1 MRSKGELK
9 QDYLPLNQEVEL
21 ELARRIKGGEVPP
34 GSKLPPEL
42 ELAGEFGVSRTTIRH
57 ALISLENQ
65 GLVKRIHGRGTFA
78 QDETRAPF
86 TAQGRKGAIYAIIP
100 HLTSSFTGTIITG
113 AQEEL
118 FNKGHNLS
126 VLPTNDSMAKEM
138 DYLQMIIKSGA
149 AGVLLHPTKSEFYNP
164 YVTQLIEKG
173 IPLVMTGRYY
183 RFVDCSYVDGHNY
196 QGSYDAITYLI
207 GLGHRKIGLV
217 TKKTLIHTSLEDRIQ
232 GYQDALADHNLPL
245 DRRTI
250 LLDLPDNRAVYW
262 ESANEEQEQAVVNCL
277 VDYIKA
283 SPDMTAVLALNDRIA
298 ADLIKAAKQCGL
310 VVGRD
315 LSIIGFDNVALS
327 ASLDPPLTT
336 VNGPTIAIGKRA
348 AEILLSL
355 MADKDA
361 KPKKEHLSMQLVIRN
376 SCGPNRKI

>member
-1 MRSKGELK
+1 MRSKEEHK
-9 QDYLPLNQEVEL
+9 RDHLPLNEEVEL
-21 ELARRIKGGEVPP
+21 ELARRISAGEVSP
-34 GSKLPPEL
+34 GSKLRPEL

-65 GLVKRIHGRGTFA
+65 GLVKRIHGKGTFV
-78 QDETRAPF
+78 QDETKAPF
-86 TAQGRKGAIYAIIP
+86 TAKGRKGAVYAIIP
-100 HLTSSFTGTIITG
+100 HLTSSFTGAIITG

-126 VLPTNDSMAKEM
+126 VLPTNNCMSKEM
-138 DYLQMIIKSGA
+138 DYLQMIMESGA
-149 AGVLLHPTKSEFYNP
+149 AGVLLHPTKSEYYNP
-164 YVTQLIEKG
+164 FVTPLIQEG

-196 QGSYDAITYLI
+196 QGAYDAITYLI

-232 GYQDALADHNLPL
+232 GYQDAMADHNLPI
-245 DRRTI
+245 DRSTL
-250 LLDLPDNRAVYW
+250 LLDLADNRAVYW
-262 ESANEEQEQAVVNCL
+262 ESANEQQERAVVDRL
-277 VDYIKA
+277 VDYVKA
-283 SPDMTAVLALNDRIA
+283 SPEMTAVLALNDRIA
-298 ADLIKAAKQCGL
+298 ADLMKAAKLCDL

-336 VNGPTIAIGKRA
+336 VDGPTMAIGKRA
-348 AEILLSL
+348 AEILLNL
-355 MADKDA
+355 MAEKGA
-361 KPKKEHLSMQLVIRN
+361 NPTKEHLPMQLVVRS
-376 SCGPNRKI
+376 SCGPNRRI